1 MSAASG
7 SEVCNPSSVCCTF
20 GLSRTSCAIPIIISR
35 GLPLW
40 GEWTVNPLYIS
51 PWGYTLDSMK
61 TQSVVLDV
69 DDRGRISVGKFL
81 EGVERVVVTTDGTG
95 RLVIEPAV
103 VVRAIVPRIRHNA
116 ALSAEIDASLNPDQ
130 TFLARKPR
138 PRQG

>member
-1 MSAASG
+1 
-7 SEVCNPSSVCCTF
+7 
-20 GLSRTSCAIPIIISR
+20 
-35 GLPLW
+35 
-40 GEWTVNPLYIS
+40 
-51 PWGYTLDSMK
+51 MK

-116 ALSAEIDASLNPDQ
+116 ALSAEINASLNPDQ